1 MIKQPPWLKR
11 LRGIFCGGGRVEGYL
26 GIFEPVLTLEKMT
39 FFLGAIYHIIRM
51 IINTKHRMI

>member
-1 MIKQPPWLKR
+1 M
-11 LRGIFCGGGRVEGYL
+11 EGYL